1 MTQNLQNFGTKEI
14 RFDKSLIFAHTNS
27 KSCDMNHSDTTQR
40 IAILIPCYNEAQ
52 SIGKVVADFK
62 AVLPDAVVYVYDN
75 NSTDD
80 TAQVAAE
87 AGAVVRHEPRQGKG
101 NVVRRMFREIDADVY
116 LMADGDGT
124 YPAQAAAEMVKPVL
138 DDDIDM
144 VIGDRLSTTY
154 FSENKRPFHNLGN
167 KLVRG
172 LINRL
177 WNVRIHDIMT
187 GYRAFSRRFVK
198 LFPVMSEGFEIETE
212 MTIHALD
219 KRFNIVEKP
228 IEYSDRKEGNSKL
241 NTVKDGLKILK
252 IIFSLFK
259 NYRPM
264 LFFGTLA
271 LVLLAL
277 AAGLFIPVLTEYL
290 KIGLVP
296 RFPTLITSGFLALA
310 GLLSLFTG
318 LCLDVIISHN
328 RKAFELQLIA
338 FENE

>member
-1 MTQNLQNFGTKEI
+1 MNDPTQS
-14 RFDKSLIFAHTNS
+14 R
-27 KSCDMNHSDTTQR
+27 R
-40 IAILIPCYNEAQ
+40 IAVLIPCYNEAQ

-62 AVLPDAVVYVYDN
+62 AALPEAVVYVYDN

-80 TAQVAAE
+80 TAKTAAQ

-116 LMADGDGT
+116 LMADGDDT
-124 YPAQAAAEMVKPVL
+124 YPAQAATEMVKPVL
-138 DDDIDM
+138 EDDVDM

-154 FSENKRPFHNLGN
+154 FSENKRRFHNSGN
-167 KLVRG
+167 KLVRS

-177 WNVRIHDIMT
+177 WNVEIHDIMT

-228 IEYSDRKEGNSKL
+228 IEYSDRKEGSSKL

-259 NYRPM
+259 DYRPL
-264 LFFGTLA
+264 LFFGLVA
-271 LVLLAL
+271 VVLLGVSL
-277 AAGLFIPVLTEYL
+277 ILFVPILVEYMR
-290 KIGLVP
+290 IGLVP
-296 RFPTLITSGFLALA
+296 RFPTLITSGFLAIA
-310 GLLSLFTG
+310 GLLSFFIG
-318 LCLDVIISHN
+318 LCLDTIGSNN
-328 RKAFELQLIA
+328 RKNFELRMIS
-338 FENE
+338 FENEALSQV